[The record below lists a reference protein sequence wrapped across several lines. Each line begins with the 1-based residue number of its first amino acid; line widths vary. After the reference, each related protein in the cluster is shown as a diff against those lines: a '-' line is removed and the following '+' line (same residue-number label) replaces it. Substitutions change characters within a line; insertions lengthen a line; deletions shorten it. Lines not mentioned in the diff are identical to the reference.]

1 MDVILE
7 QAKTSLERNVSE
19 FMDVNK
25 LEEWATLNGLQ
36 NDTLVQRR
44 MNVLQKKFIC
54 MVCSKKYAY
63 KHTLKRHVQIEH
75 SNNFRFDC
83 KTCQKTFNRKDVLL
97 RHSKNCRKKVR
108 YI

>member
-36 NDTLVQRR
+36 NDTVVQRR

-83 KTCQKTFNRKDVLL
+83 KTCQKTFNRKDVLF
-97 RHSKNCRKKVR
+97 RHSKNCQKKVR
-108 YI
+108 DI